1 MIIKPDYT
9 FEDIYTVD
17 FEQLKRDGIK
27 VLLFD
32 LDSTV
37 MPSKSAK
44 FPEKVLELFERLKK
58 DFKLAIVSNNKNE
71 KYIKSARS
79 QVDFDVI
86 SNAKKPDKTA
96 ILECIKSFN
105 ESPEKVVMIGDRPLT
120 DILAGKFAGTKTV
133 LVDSITRKTE
143 TKIVRFI
150 RSLEKLTLKK

>member
-1 MIIKPDYT
+1 MRIKPDYT
-9 FEDIYTVD
+9 FDDIYSVD
-17 FEQLKRDGIK
+17 FEQLKKDGIN

-44 FPEKVLELFERLKK
+44 FPKEVLELFEKLKK

-71 KYIKSARS
+71 IYINSARS
-79 QVDFDVI
+79 QVDFEVVA
-86 SNAKKPDKTA
+86 NAKKPDKTV
-96 ILECIKSFN
+96 ILDCIKRFS
-105 ESPEKVVMIGDRPLT
+105 ETPSKTAMIGDRPLT

-143 TKIVRFI
+143 AKIVRFV
-150 RSLEKLTLKK
+150 RALERVTVKK